1 MRTSILLSLL
11 FLVGSSNAQ
20 NWFVQNLS
28 PSQNLITFN
37 GFEAASKEAR
47 TPTQAHFNVN
57 KSVIVKNISNKT
69 VISMWVRVKT
79 DTTEIISKHEHF
91 FKDHGIAAGDTIE
104 IAIPELAMVSTTNA
118 SLGLTTTVN
127 TPGSPNTSAELLFV
141 QFEDGTTWGD
151 DKSAASVR
159 AERAEMEVYLKRV
172 SAAYQQGGEDAM
184 MTVMNENIDIAKDSV
199 QALHAIL
206 VQSYK
211 AGGIS
216 ATLDQINHR
225 LKNAADRQ
233 ASGKQY

>member
-1 MRTSILLSLL
+1 MRIPTFFSLL
-11 FLVGSSNAQ
+11 LLVGSVNAQ

-28 PSQNLITFN
+28 PSQNLITFS

-47 TPTQAHFNVN
+47 TPTQVHFNVN
-57 KSVIVKNISNKT
+57 KSVIVKNVSSKMAIC
-69 VISMWVRVKT
+69 IWVRVRT

-91 FKDHGIAAGDTIE
+91 FKDHGIATGDTIE
-104 IAIPELAMVSTTNA
+104 IAIPELATVSTSNT

-159 AERAEMEVYLKRV
+159 AERADMEGYLKRV
-172 SAAYQQGGEDAM
+172 LAAYQEGGEDAM
-184 MTVMNENIDIAKDSV
+184 TTAMNENINIATDSV

-211 AGGIS
+211 AGGVS
-216 ATLDQINHR
+216 AALDQVNHR